1 MYQAQGL
8 IVDAP
13 GDRKRAGAYAE
24 LQDVVRAQ
32 MGLAEA
38 EGRLKLGGVVSVIIA
53 FDALGSV

>member
-1 MYQAQGL
+1 M

-53 FDALGSV
+53 FDAIGPV